1 LSASLPRETA
11 VQSGTFV
18 KLRKNGKPG
27 RLPLLSLLRRVESIV
42 NLQLLV

>member
-1 LSASLPRETA
+1 LAKRTA

-18 KLRKNGKPG
+18 KLPKNGKPG
-27 RLPLLSLLRRVESIV
+27 RSPLLSLLRRVESIV